1 MNRRCEDSVP
11 LIGPYLDGELPE
23 EDLAWLA
30 DHLSSCGAC
39 GLRRDLLVAQGAAL
53 RERAAARL
61 READLSGVADGVL
74 RRIDRESPPRSFPPF
89 AVWGSEMWG
98 AHKGALSA
106 SAAVALAGSLAL
118 ALFFAPPR
126 TRPVAVAS
134 AQSLGASIE
143 QIDFESHEGV
153 VLQNGATTTIW
164 IDDDS
169 AVQQ

>member
-30 DHLSSCGAC
+30 DHLSSCSAC
-39 GLRRDLLVAQGAAL
+39 CARRDLLLAQGAAL
-53 RERAAARL
+53 RQRAAAHL
-61 READLSGVADGVL
+61 READLSGVADAVL
-74 RRIDRESPPRSFPPF
+74 RRIDREAPPRSFAPL
-89 AVWGSEMWG
+89 AVWGAEMWG
-98 AHKGALSA
+98 AHKAAFSA

-118 ALFFAPPR
+118 ALFLAPPR
-126 TRPVAVAS
+126 ARPVVVAS
-134 AQSLGASIE
+134 AQPLGASIE

-153 VLQNGATTTIW
+153 VVQNGATTTIW

-169 AVQQ
+169 AVLQ